1 VTYFDTYVRVL
12 SALGLGW
19 MVYASRN
26 SIQLNSRDKFFV
38 MFGCLGV
45 VLTIGVVSDL
55 LFSSVAERVDLHVA
69 LARESPIIQ
78 HTELTLSLTL
88 L

>member
-1 VTYFDTYVRVL
+1 MHWDWDGWYTLHGTQFNSTRVIIFCNVC
-12 SALGLGW
+12 
-19 MVYASRN
+19 M
-26 SIQLNSRDKFFV
+26 I
-38 MFGCLGV
+38 GCLGV

-78 HTELTLSLTL
+78 HTELTLALTL